1 MPQIKNNIN
10 EIFHIRN
17 ETETSADLYF
27 YGDIVSDRWSA
38 WSDEDQYPEAIQQ
51 LLKGQEGKDLNIYIN
66 SGGGDVFAGMAIYNI
81 IKRHIGFKTVYVD
94 GLAASIASVI
104 AMAGDKLVMPK
115 NAFLMI
121 HKPWSFVIGN
131 ANDMLKEIE
140 LLNAIEQSIVNI
152 YAEHLADNVDT
163 ETIAKMVDAETWL
176 TGEQAAEYFS
186 VDVAAEKQIAAC
198 TNARF
203 KNQPKNLVVVT
214 TEREKNLS
222 AKSSKIKSLCISGI
236 LKGE

>member
-1 MPQIKNNIN
+1 M
-10 EIFHIRN
+10 
-17 ETETSADLYF
+17 
-27 YGDIVSDRWSA
+27 
-38 WSDEDQYPEAIQQ
+38 
-51 LLKGQEGKDLNIYIN
+51 
-66 SGGGDVFAGMAIYNI
+66 
-81 IKRHIGFKTVYVD
+81 
-94 GLAASIASVI
+94 
-104 AMAGDKLVMPK
+104 
-115 NAFLMI
+115 
-121 HKPWSFVIGN
+121 
-131 ANDMLKEIE
+131 
-140 LLNAIEQSIVNI
+140 LNAIEQSIVNI